1 MRLLPLNRVV
11 KLAVAALLQQRHAYA
26 FDRNMFVGGYKTPH
40 TENCNKKYDEIS
52 QAIFFLKALVPVD
65 PPGQEDP
72 VTNQQSE
79 ISNQQSEMRFP

>member
-1 MRLLPLNRVV
+1 MRLLTLNRVV

-40 TENCNKKYDEIS
+40 TENCNLKYEEIT

-65 PPGQEDP
+65 PAAAPP
-72 VTNQQSE
+72 VDTKK
-79 ISNQQSEMRFP
+79 